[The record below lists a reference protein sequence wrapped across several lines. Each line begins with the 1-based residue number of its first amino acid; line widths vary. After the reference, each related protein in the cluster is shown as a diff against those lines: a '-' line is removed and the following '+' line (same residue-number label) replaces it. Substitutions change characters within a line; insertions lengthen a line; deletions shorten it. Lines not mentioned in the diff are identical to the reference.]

1 MSYEH
6 INTFQ
11 QKEKKKQKKKNDN
24 IIIKL
29 NLPLNLSYEW
39 GSPHTLYLCKP
50 RINRYR
56 IRCIKS

>member
-39 GSPHTLYLCKP
+39 GSPHY
-50 RINRYR
+50 
-56 IRCIKS
+56 IKQR